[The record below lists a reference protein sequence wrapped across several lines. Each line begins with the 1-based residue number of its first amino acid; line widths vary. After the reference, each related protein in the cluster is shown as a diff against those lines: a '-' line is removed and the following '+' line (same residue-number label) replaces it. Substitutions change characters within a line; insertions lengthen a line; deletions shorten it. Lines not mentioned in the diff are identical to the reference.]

1 MSNEKPWDVMRR
13 TAWASLCA
21 AVALPDTADE
31 ATRKTIS
38 DAALTYARASGMK
51 WADAKSDGTAPRRQ
65 ETGGLPTTLP
75 PYGRAKGQPIA
86 TASVDDC
93 RYYERG
99 CLRTLDDA
107 SKERFHA
114 KEKLMLEAIRA
125 RLRALGE
132 AGDWE

>member
-51 WADAKSDGTAPRRQ
+51 WADTKTDTAPRRQ
-65 ETGGLPTTLP
+65 ATGERSAVAGDGPLVRF
-75 PYGRAKGQPIA
+75 GRDKGKPIA
-86 TASVDDC
+86 DVDDLSWY
-93 RYYERG
+93 RAALQTSVE
-99 CLRTLDDA
+99 DP
-107 SKERFHA
+107 SKARF
-114 KEKLMLEAIRA
+114 LEQNRAHLEEVDTELRA
-125 RLRALGE
+125 RGGR
-132 AGDWE
+132 

>member
-51 WADAKSDGTAPRRQ
+51 WADAKTDTAPRRQ
-65 ETGGLPTTLP
+65 ATGERSAVAGDGPLVRF
-75 PYGRAKGQPIA
+75 GRDKGKPIA
-86 TASVDDC
+86 DVDDLSWY
-93 RYYERG
+93 RAALQTSVEDPSKARF
-99 CLRTLDDA
+99 LEQNRAHLDEVDT
-107 SKERFHA
+107 E
-114 KEKLMLEAIRA
+114 LRA
-125 RLRALGE
+125 RGGR
-132 AGDWE
+132 

>member
-65 ETGGLPTTLP
+65 ATGERSAVAGDGPLVRF
-75 PYGRAKGQPIA
+75 GRDKGKPIA
-86 TASVDDC
+86 DVDDLSWY
-93 RYYERG
+93 RAALQTSVE
-99 CLRTLDDA
+99 DP
-107 SKERFHA
+107 SKARF
-114 KEKLMLEAIRA
+114 LEQNRAHLEEVDTELRA
-125 RLRALGE
+125 RGGR
-132 AGDWE
+132 